1 MQIQILEL
9 RIMEIGLICKSHL
22 FLTGTIFLVT
32 GITGSAVNS
41 VLDTDQELVS
51 QIWNN
56 IYRYLHEYSRIHI
69 RPKLCTGMLEFRQKD
84 TKIVKLLKQ

>member
-56 IYRYLHEYSRIHI
+56 NYRYLHEYSRMIGSTSAQNCV
-69 RPKLCTGMLEFRQKD
+69 LVC
-84 TKIVKLLKQ
+84 